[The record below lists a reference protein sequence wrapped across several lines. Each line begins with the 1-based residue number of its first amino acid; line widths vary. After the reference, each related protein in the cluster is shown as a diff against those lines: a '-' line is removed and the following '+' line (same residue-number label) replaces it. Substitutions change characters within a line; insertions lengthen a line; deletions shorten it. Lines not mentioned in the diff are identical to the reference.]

1 VGARLVAPGACIL
14 SDTRGI
20 QVGLAEAEGVT
31 HAVERGALQ
40 PQDLGGHHLIALG
53 LGQRPAQQLTLEDLR
68 GGVIRLGGGGGREE
82 RRGPEGRRQLL
93 EGNLGT
99 LAEDDGS
106 RDMSRGLSEVLKT
119 CLACWRRRKLP
130 AG

>member
-68 GGVIRLGGGGGREE
+68 GGVIRWVGAGAARSGGARRDGGRSW
-82 RRGPEGRRQLL
+82 RVIWGSSPRMTASAICQEG
-93 EGNLGT
+93 
-99 LAEDDGS
+99 
-106 RDMSRGLSEVLKT
+106 
-119 CLACWRRRKLP
+119 
-130 AG
+130 